1 MMLKDYLKH
10 NKISK
15 VKFAKKIGINRMTL
29 AKYLDYPDLA
39 PIIFRLAIEFISAG
53 EVNRNDWEDCSL

>member
-1 MMLKDYLKH
+1 MMLKDYLKQ

-29 AKYLDYPDLA
+29 AKYLDQPELA

-53 EVNRNDWEDCSL
+53 EVNRNDWDKD